1 MIVMV
6 SASPKIPNAPAP
18 RGVLTLLRHKVNGVE
33 AAASRRRD
41 QVAMY

>member
-1 MIVMV
+1 MIMMV
-6 SASPKIPNAPAP
+6 FASLEMPNAPAL